1 MTVSRPDNVPSAVG
15 AGRSVLAGELS
26 SLLQRLGIPAMVCD
40 GEGSVLATTSDAD
53 HIVLARGLV
62 DLRVVELTVLGET
75 LCITARQDRL
85 GRVDLTPRQ
94 QAVVELLA
102 EGLEN
107 DAIAARLDI
116 SPNTVRR
123 HTEGL
128 MQRLGVRTRKDAVTL
143 LRHRWA
149 AERALSRGG
158 LRVA

>member
-1 MTVSRPDNVPSAVG
+1 MTSPENVPVPP
-15 AGRSVLAGELS
+15 GRSRRVLAADLS

-40 GEGSVLATTSDAD
+40 GEGAVLAATSDAD

-62 DLRVVELTVLGET
+62 DLRVVELTMLGES
-75 LCITARQDRL
+75 LCITARQDRAGSL
-85 GRVDLTPRQ
+85 DLTPRQ

-102 EGLEN
+102 DGLEN
-107 DAIAARLDI
+107 DAIAAQLGI

-128 MQRLGVRTRKDAVTL
+128 MQRLGVRSRKDAVTV
-143 LRHRWA
+143 LRHRRA
-149 AERALSRGG
+149 AERALARGG